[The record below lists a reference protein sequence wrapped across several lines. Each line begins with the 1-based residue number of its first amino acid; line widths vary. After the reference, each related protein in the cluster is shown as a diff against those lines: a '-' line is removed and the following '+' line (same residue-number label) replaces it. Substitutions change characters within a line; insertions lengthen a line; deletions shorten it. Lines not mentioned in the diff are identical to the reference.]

1 MYYATNPFAF
11 QMDLLFGPDLGI
23 NKCFS
28 QTLKRKGNMVYKI
41 MLITL
46 FMTSSLI
53 ASPCEDSMLNQML
66 PANPFVIPADKV
78 DEILQCTGL
87 EVEELLQKL
96 IPIAKSY
103 ARPPISE
110 YKVGVAALGKSGA
123 IYLGVNLEF
132 LGTPLNCCI
141 HGEQF
146 LVTHARNYGESELVA
161 IALSAAPCGHCRQF
175 LNEIGGNSSL
185 VILTPHS
192 PQTTLAELLPA
203 DFGPRDLGLEGNL
216 LSVADQC
223 PIVFH
228 ASKIIA
234 RAIEAANASYAPYSK
249 AKSGVAI
256 RTSDGK
262 IYIGSHLENAAFNP
276 SISPLQ
282 AALVALIADQRDYS
296 EIQEVALY
304 EQADAKIS
312 HEGVTREIL
321 ANIAPDAKVIVEKQ
335 GF

>member
-1 MYYATNPFAF
+1 
-11 QMDLLFGPDLGI
+11 
-23 NKCFS
+23 
-28 QTLKRKGNMVYKI
+28 MVYKI
-41 MLITL
+41 MLFTL
-46 FMTSSLI
+46 LI
-53 ASPCEDSMLNQML
+53 ASPLIAAPGEDSMLNQML
-66 PANPFVIPADKV
+66 PPNPFVISAEKV
-78 DEILQCTGL
+78 DEILSSAGL
-87 EVEELLQKL
+87 EVKELLQKL

-132 LGTPLNCCI
+132 LGTPLNTCI

-146 LVTHARNYGESELVA
+146 LVTHARNYGEAGLVA

-175 LNEIGGNSSL
+175 LNEMGGDGSL

-192 PQTTLAELLPA
+192 PPTTLADLLPA
-203 DFGPRDLGLEGNL
+203 NFGPQDLGLEGNL

-228 ASKIIA
+228 ASKLIA

-256 RTSDGK
+256 RTNDGK

-282 AALVALIADQRDYS
+282 AALVALVADQRDYS

-304 EQADAKIS
+304 EQADAKVS

-321 ANIAPDAKVIVEKQ
+321 ANIAPDAKLWVENANQFEKKSSIVSSLSTMPK
-335 GF
+335 